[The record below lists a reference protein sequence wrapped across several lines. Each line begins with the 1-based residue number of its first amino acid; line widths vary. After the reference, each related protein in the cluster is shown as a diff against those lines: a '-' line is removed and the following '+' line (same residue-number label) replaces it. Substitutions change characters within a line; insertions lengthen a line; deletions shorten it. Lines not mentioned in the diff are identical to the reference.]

1 MNYYVLERGRFYHY
15 YRWGAHG
22 GGGTSYWKT
31 LVEHFYII
39 IKYKLFKAVNDD
51 WYERNSKKDYNL
63 NSIQRLEARLSNALV
78 FLHRSIF
85 LFLMIR
91 MIMTQNY
98 ISRSLTRR

>member
-1 MNYYVLERGRFYHY
+1 MNYYVLERGRFYYY
-15 YRWGAHG
+15 YRWGTHRR
-22 GGGTSYWKT
+22 GGTSYWKT

-39 IKYKLFKAVNDD
+39 IKYKLFKAVND

-85 LFLMIR
+85 LSLMIR
-91 MIMTQNY
+91 MIMIQKD
-98 ISRSLTRR
+98 IS

>member
-1 MNYYVLERGRFYHY
+1 M
-15 YRWGAHG
+15 G

-31 LVEHFYII
+31 LVEHFYIIII

-91 MIMTQNY
+91 MIMTQKY

>member
-1 MNYYVLERGRFYHY
+1 MNYYVLEQGRFYHY